1 MEYQGTCVQFSE
13 FQQSK
18 ALPVNMS
25 DAELNHLF
33 ASCMPRL
40 KNTSRQLLRNWQDSE
55 DAVQEGLLLA
65 FKNLNQFEGRSK
77 FSTWLHSI
85 VTNAART
92 HVRKMKSRPQFSW
105 EEFCDQDDELR
116 VERVTVDPRP
126 GPDERCARWERSR
139 ILLRALEEL
148 PYRYQTVIRLCDVD
162 GVEAKDAAQ
171 KLRIKTA
178 TLKTLLFRAR
188 RQVARRI
195 RDRYLAPCEPSPR
208 DALHGI
214 ERNAALQF
222 REKARSVGTLG
233 QSRNGRRRKHAK
245 ANQKNQLPAGHRE
258 SGRQEIFGKT

>member
-1 MEYQGTCVQFSE
+1 MEYQSSCVQFSE

-18 ALPVNMS
+18 ASPVNMT

-40 KNTSRQLLRNWQDSE
+40 KNTSRQLLRNYQDSE

-85 VTNAART
+85 VKNAART
-92 HVRKMKSRPQFSW
+92 HVRKTKCRPQFSW
-105 EEFCDQDDELR
+105 EEFRDQDDELK

-139 ILLRALEEL
+139 ILLHALEEL

-171 KLRIKTA
+171 ELRIKIA
-178 TLKTLLFRAR
+178 TLKTLLFRAG

-195 RDRYLAPCEPSPR
+195 RDRYVAPCEQSPR
-208 DALHGI
+208 DAIHGI

-222 REKARSVGTLG
+222 REKARSVGNLG
-233 QSRNGRRRKHAK
+233 QSRKGRRRIRAE
-245 ANQKNQLPAGHRE
+245 ANQKNRLPAADRE
-258 SGRQEIFGKT
+258 SGR